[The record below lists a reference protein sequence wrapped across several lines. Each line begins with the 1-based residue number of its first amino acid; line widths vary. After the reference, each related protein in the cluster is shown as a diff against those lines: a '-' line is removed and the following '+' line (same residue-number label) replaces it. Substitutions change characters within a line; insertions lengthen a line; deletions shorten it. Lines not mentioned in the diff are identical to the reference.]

1 MERFHFL
8 LQTLSEEFLLHCCP
22 VRVSKACL
30 LEGGRFPEQRMLTL
44 GRRKT
49 SRMRN
54 LGLGKTT
61 KFGSAAKASRV
72 VKKNKEK
79 QM

>member
-1 MERFHFL
+1 
-8 LQTLSEEFLLHCCP
+8 
-22 VRVSKACL
+22 
-30 LEGGRFPEQRMLTL
+30 MLTL